1 MEEDAGISARRKAGV
16 SSLVLE
22 GVSKNFGGLNALDRV
37 DLVVEPGEIVGLIGP
52 NGAGKTTLVN
62 AVTGVYPPSEGSII
76 YEGRSLVGLKPY
88 QISRLGVARTFQV
101 VQPFPEM
108 TALKNVMAPATF
120 AAGARTIAEA
130 REKALHSLIF
140 VGLGEVAE
148 VLASELTLA
157 DRKRLELAKSLAMN
171 PRLLLLDEVNAGL
184 NPAEID
190 IALDLIRRIAEQ
202 NVTIIIIEHLMK
214 VVMSLCPR
222 IVVLHHGAKIAEG
235 TPEEIT
241 RDERVVEAYLG
252 NRYATI
258 QAARVGLHG

>member
-1 MEEDAGISARRKAGV
+1 MSI
-16 SSLVLE
+16 LVLE
-22 GVSKNFGGLNALDRV
+22 GVSKNFGGLRALDNV

-62 AVTGVYPPSEGSII
+62 VVTGVYPPSEGGIT
-76 YEGRSLVGLKPY
+76 YQDRSLLGLKPY
-88 QISRLGVARTFQV
+88 QISRLGVARTYQV

-108 TALKNVMAPATF
+108 TALENVMAPATF
-120 AAGARTIAEA
+120 AAGAKTIAEA
-130 REKALHSLIF
+130 RKKALEFLTF
-140 VGLGEVAE
+140 VGLGGLAD

-184 NPAEID
+184 NPAEINN
-190 IALDLIRRIAEQ
+190 ALELIRRIAAQ

-214 VVMSLCPR
+214 VVMTLCPR

-252 NRYATI
+252 HRYATS
-258 QAARVGLHG
+258 QATRVVVDG